1 MNGEV
6 CKEIEEGCNRKRTDM
21 GIVQA
26 KDLTFEY
33 IIRDEEDNI
42 ENVKTAVD
50 HVSLDIEQG
59 QFIAILGHN
68 GSGKSTFA
76 KHINALLSPTEGTI
90 WVDGMDTKD

>member
-42 ENVKTAVD
+42 ENVKTAD
-50 HVSLDIEQG
+50 R
-59 QFIAILGHN
+59 
-68 GSGKSTFA
+68 KS
-76 KHINALLSPTEGTI
+76 
-90 WVDGMDTKD
+90 VV